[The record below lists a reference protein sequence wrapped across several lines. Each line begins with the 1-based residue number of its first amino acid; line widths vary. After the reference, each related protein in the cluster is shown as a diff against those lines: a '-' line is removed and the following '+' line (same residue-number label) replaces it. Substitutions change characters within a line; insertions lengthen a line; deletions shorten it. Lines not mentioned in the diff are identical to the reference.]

1 MKHFHYQDFSNRSV
15 LVDRKNGRRA
25 CLAIPTLN
33 EAATIG
39 PIVETARREL
49 MESHKLLDE
58 ILVIDSGSDDAT
70 RRIAAD
76 AGARVLLSA
85 EIAPEHGSLPG
96 KGENLWK
103 SLLASDADLM
113 CWVDGDLCGFHAG
126 FVTGLLGPL
135 LLDDSVDYVKA
146 YYERPLGIDD
156 SGGNGGRVSE
166 ILIRPILSLFYPEL
180 SSVIQPLAGEY
191 AARRELLEQL
201 AFPAGYGVE
210 IAHLIDILAI
220 GRFGAIAQT
229 DLVRRVHRNRPDG
242 ELGQMAFALM
252 RVIFRRLERDGRLKL
267 EDPPAEV
274 FRFWDFSGGQPEPR
288 ELAIPEP
295 ERPPIMAGAAGSC
308 PTWGHP
314 ALDCTPPRQESKSP
328 GEKIPCGV
336 K

>member
-1 MKHFHYQDFSNRSV
+1 MAGTERMKRFHYQDFSDRDA
-15 LVDRKNGRRA
+15 LVALKAGRRL

-49 MESHKLLDE
+49 MEAHALLDE
-58 ILVIDSGSDDAT
+58 ILVVDSGSEDGT

-135 LLDDSVDYVKA
+135 LEDDSIDYVKA
-146 YYERPLGIDD
+146 YYDRPLGIEDR
-156 SGGNGGRVSE
+156 GGNGGRVSE
-166 ILIRPILSLFYPEL
+166 ILIRPMVSLFYPEL
-180 SSVIQPLAGEY
+180 AGVIQPLAGEY
-191 AARRELLEQL
+191 AARREVLERL

-210 IAHLIDILAI
+210 IAHLIDLLAL
-220 GRFGAIAQT
+220 GRLGRVAQT
-229 DLVRRVHRNRPDG
+229 DLVRRVHRNRPDA
-242 ELGQMAFALM
+242 ELGAMSFALM
-252 RVIFRRLERDGRLKL
+252 RVIFRRMERDGRIHAPGGFP
-267 EDPPAEV
+267 DV
-274 FRFWDFSGGQPEPR
+274 FRRWDFSNGRPDPVEMR
-288 ELAIPEP
+288 IPEP
-295 ERPPIMAGAAGSC
+295 ERPPLFEIFGPGAGA
-308 PTWGHP
+308 
-314 ALDCTPPRQESKSP
+314 RVIE
-328 GEKIPCGV
+328 
-336 K
+336 

>member
-1 MKHFHYQDFSNRSV
+1 MPKARFNMKHFHYQDFSNRAA
-15 LVDRKNGRRA
+15 LVERKNGRRA

-49 MESHKLLDE
+49 IEAHELLDE
-58 ILVIDSGSDDAT
+58 ILVIDSGSEDAT
-70 RRIAAD
+70 RRIAEE
-76 AGARVLLSA
+76 AGARVLLSS
-85 EIAPEHGSLPG
+85 EIAPQHGSLPG

-103 SLLASDADLM
+103 SLFASDADLM

-135 LLDDSVDYVKA
+135 LVDDSVDYVKA
-146 YYERPLGIDD
+146 YYERPLGIED

-180 SSVIQPLAGEY
+180 SAVIQPLAGEY
-191 AARRELLEQL
+191 AARRELLERL
-201 AFPAGYGVE
+201 AFPVGYGVE

-220 GRFGAIAQT
+220 GRFDAFAQT

-252 RVIFRRLERDGRLKL
+252 RVIFRRLERDGYLKL
-267 EDPPAEV
+267 NDPLPEI
-274 FRFWDFSGGQPEPR
+274 FRFWDFTGERPDPR
-288 ELAIPEP
+288 EMSIPES
-295 ERPPIMAGAAGSC
+295 ERPPIVTEMPSSGQTLANSE
-308 PTWGHP
+308 P
-314 ALDCTPPRQESKSP
+314 LS
-328 GEKIPCGV
+328 EKIPCGGE
-336 K
+336 

>member
-1 MKHFHYQDFSNRSV
+1 MKQFHYQDFSDRAS
-15 LVDRKNGRRA
+15 LVERKHGRRA

-49 MESHKLLDE
+49 MESHALLDE
-58 ILVIDSGSDDAT
+58 ILVIDSGSEDAT
-70 RRIAAD
+70 RRIARES
-76 AGARVLLSA
+76 GARVVLSH
-85 EIAPEHGSLPG
+85 EVAPEHGSLPG

-103 SLLASDADLM
+103 SLLASDAELM

-135 LLDDSVDYVKA
+135 LVDDSVDYVKA

-156 SGGNGGRVSE
+156 IGGNGGRVSE
-166 ILIRPILSLFYPEL
+166 ILVRPILSLFYPEL

-201 AFPAGYGVE
+201 AFPVGYGVE
-210 IAHLIDILAI
+210 IAHLIDLFSM
-220 GRFGAIAQT
+220 GRFGAFAQT
-229 DLVRRVHRNRPDG
+229 DLVRRVHRNRPDA

-267 EDPPAEV
+267 NEPLPDV
-274 FRFWDFSGGQPEPR
+274 FRCWDFSG
-288 ELAIPEP
+288 ELPMQNEVAIPEP
-295 ERPPIMAGAAGSC
+295 ERQPVANFRVVPARSAGV
-308 PTWGHP
+308 P
-314 ALDCTPPRQESKSP
+314 AV
-328 GEKIPCGV
+328 GV
-336 K
+336 

>member
-1 MKHFHYQDFSNRSV
+1 MKHFHYQDFSDRSA
-15 LVDRKNGRRA
+15 LVERKQGRRA

-49 MESHKLLDE
+49 MEAHALLDE
-58 ILVIDSGSDDAT
+58 ILVIDSGSDDST
-70 RRIAAD
+70 RRIARE
-76 AGARVLLSA
+76 AGARVLLSS
-85 EIAPEHGSLPG
+85 EIAVGHGTFPG

-103 SLLASDADLM
+103 SLLASDAELM

-135 LLDDSVDYVKA
+135 LADESVDYVKA
-146 YYERPLGIDD
+146 YYERPLGIDG

-166 ILIRPILSLFYPEL
+166 ILVRPILSLFYPEL
-180 SSVIQPLAGEY
+180 SAVVQPLAGEY

-201 AFPAGYGVE
+201 AFPTGYGVE
-210 IAHLIDILAI
+210 IAHLIDLLAM
-220 GRFGAIAQT
+220 GRFAAFAQT

-267 EDPPAEV
+267 HEPLSDI
-274 FRFWDFSGGQPEPR
+274 FRSWDFTG
-288 ELAIPEP
+288 ELPSQNEMKIPEP
-295 ERPPIMAGAAGSC
+295 ERDPIAGGACGSSR
-308 PTWGHP
+308 
-314 ALDCTPPRQESKSP
+314 A
-328 GEKIPCGV
+328 
-336 K
+336 